1 MFTLKSAA
9 TFKRESTTLQLARR
23 LRSID
28 VFRAVTMF
36 FMIFVNDADSVKKI
50 PEWIKH
56 VDEFSDGLGFADT
69 IFPAFLFIVGL
80 SIPFAL
86 NKRIQAGQSRSKIV
100 AHILLRSLAVIVMGF
115 FHVNLENYNKVTALL
130 PMPVWEILITL
141 AFFLIWLDYKP
152 SISKTKKYILQAT
165 GIIILIAMAALYQ
178 GKDSHDN
185 VIWMR
190 THWWGILGLIGWA
203 YLTCSLV
210 YLFSDG
216 KPKILSAAFIFF
228 LVYTTLNQT
237 YILQPVSGVLR
248 YCWLLNGGSE
258 VSFVMAGILIAL
270 LYRKSMNDN
279 SQKFFVLMFVIGAA
293 MIGLGFSLRPF
304 GGISKIFGT
313 PSWVGICTGINIFVF
328 AILIYLIDVKGK
340 EKWFNIIKPAG
351 TSTLTCYLIPYFL
364 YSFMNWAHFKYPVVL
379 AEGAGGLLRSFAIAF
394 IVIFIAGWLKKK
406 NLAIKI

>member
-1 MFTLKSAA
+1 MFTLKSVASLK
-9 TFKRESTTLQLARR
+9 TERTTLLSARR

-36 FMIFVNDADSVKKI
+36 FMIFVNDADSVKRI

-56 VDEFSDGLGFADT
+56 VSEFSDGLGFADT

-86 NKRIQAGQSRSKIV
+86 NKRIQAGESRSEIV

-115 FHVNLENYNKVTALL
+115 FHVNLESYNKDTALL
-130 PMPVWEILITL
+130 PASVWEILITL

-152 SISKTKKYILQAT
+152 SFSKNKKYILQAT

-178 GKDSHDN
+178 GVDSHDN

-190 THWWGILGLIGWA
+190 PHWWGILGLIGWA

-210 YLFSDG
+210 YLFSNG
-216 KPKILSAAFIFF
+216 KPKILITAFIFF
-228 LVYTTLNQT
+228 LVYTTLRQT
-237 YILQPVSGVLR
+237 YVLEPVSGVLR

-270 LYRKSMNDN
+270 LYSQSMNG
-279 SQKFFVLMFVIGAA
+279 SSRKFFMLMFITGIA
-293 MIGLGFSLRPF
+293 MIGLGFLLRPF
-304 GGISKIFGT
+304 GGISKISGT
-313 PSWVGICTGINIFVF
+313 PSWVGICTGINVFVF
-328 AILIYLIDVKGK
+328 ATLIYLVDVKGK
-340 EKWFNIIKPAG
+340 ANWFNIIKPAG

-364 YSFMNWAHFKYPVVL
+364 YSFMNGAHFKYPVVL
-379 AEGAGGLLRSFAIAF
+379 AEGVGGLLRSFAIAF
-394 IVIFIAGWLKKK
+394 IVIFIAGWLQKR
-406 NLAIKI
+406 NLSLKI